1 MGEFQEQGEYYKGIV
16 SVGILDER
24 VGSEGF
30 LMNEWYAWPSG
41 P

>member
-1 MGEFQEQGEYYKGIV
+1 MGGSGTGRVLQGII

-30 LMNEWYAWPSG
+30 LMMKGRLALETYP
-41 P
+41 